1 MTTMQA
7 SHAHPVKFKG
17 KPVYTVSEPAKK
29 TLMPKALQ
37 LTGATQGCRHGKQLL
52 VNNCTSKL

>member
-1 MTTMQA
+1 VQA

-17 KPVYTVSEPAKK
+17 KPVFTVSEPAKK